1 MLVRAHI
8 NMNINYNAPFDAG
21 LRLRFSLRIV
31 LKFRRLLSIVDNDI
45 AELTQLSR
53 IILFLFLDI
62 LIKLKFLA
70 LNI

>member
-21 LRLRFSLRIV
+21 LRL
-31 LKFRRLLSIVDNDI
+31 LSIVDNDI
-45 AELTQLSR
+45 AELTQLSL